1 MLNQWR
7 EEIADVAP
15 GDIVTLH
22 GRKVVVAE
30 KPQSAAVAYK
40 GEIHQVVEVV
50 GLDVA
55 TMRPFLGLAV
65 PDQRV
70 TVIR

>member
-7 EEIADVAP
+7 EEIANAVP
-15 GDIVTLH
+15 GDIITIH

-40 GEIHQVVEVV
+40 GEIHPVVEIV
-50 GLDVA
+50 GLDTA

-65 PDQRV
+65 PDQHV
-70 TVIR
+70 TIIR